1 MSEILDALR
10 PEAAKLRPG
19 AAKLRPDA
27 AKPVVEIHCDGACSP
42 NPGVGGW
49 GAILKFG
56 EHERELSGA
65 QLATTNNRM
74 ELTGAIRALSALT
87 RPCAVR
93 LHTDSLYV
101 LNPFKKGWLAKW
113 QRNGWQT
120 AEKKPV
126 LNIDLWQ
133 ELFALTEQHA
143 VEWIWVKGHADNAGN
158 NRADALAVLARET
171 LAKAR

>member
-1 MSEILDALR
+1 MSRILDALT
-10 PEAAKLRPG
+10 AG
-19 AAKLRPDA
+19 ATAQRE
-27 AKPVVEIHCDGACSP
+27 KPSVEIHCDGACSP
-42 NPGVGGW
+42 NPGIGGW

-65 QLATTNNRM
+65 QTETTNNRM
-74 ELTGAIRALSALT
+74 ELTGAIRALAALKT
-87 RPCAVR
+87 PCAVR

-133 ELFALTEQHA
+133 ELFTLTERHEVQ
-143 VEWIWVKGHADNAGN
+143 WIWVKGHASNEGN
-158 NRADALAVLARET
+158 NRADALAVLAREELANS
-171 LAKAR
+171 LAK